1 MTQFLL
7 VASEQPYA
15 KFPGLVFTPSGDNPF
30 LSMAASVLF
39 PTQVT
44 PIWSV
49 APPGTEAGH
58 LAYEARD
65 AADAGESVE
74 NTTLG
79 RLLQHAMNRQN
90 SFALFYAS
98 DFEQLPIARTS
109 QNLFRIIGE
118 QLRVEDGCNLEL
130 YVQWRHDA

>member
-7 VASEQPYA
+7 VASELPFA
-15 KFPGLVFTPSGDNPF
+15 EFPGLVFTPSGDNPF
-30 LSMAASVLF
+30 LSEAASVLF
-39 PTQVT
+39 PTQVK

-49 APPGTEAGH
+49 ALPGAEAGH

-65 AADAGESVE
+65 AVNAGESVE

-79 RLLQHAMNRQN
+79 RLLRHAMSRQN

-98 DFEQLPIARTS
+98 DFVQLPIARTS
-109 QNLFRIIGE
+109 QILFGLIGE
-118 QLRVEDGCNLEL
+118 QLRVEDGCSLEL
-130 YVQWRHDA
+130 YVQWCADA